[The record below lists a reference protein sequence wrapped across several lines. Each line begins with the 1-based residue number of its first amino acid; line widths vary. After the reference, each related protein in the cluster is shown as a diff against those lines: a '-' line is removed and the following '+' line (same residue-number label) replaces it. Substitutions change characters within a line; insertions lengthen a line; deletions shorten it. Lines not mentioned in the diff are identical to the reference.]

1 MFRTRCE
8 NIVAAAARRD
18 TLSALDTQVESPKT
32 WRSRISTLLRRGSG
46 LSDVEEK
53 TDEEDTVTPTKNGSA
68 RERKGG
74 GNESRKL
81 RPDMIRR
88 MDDAPK
94 LVNPSGWIS
103 EGRPDPMN
111 AVAEDG
117 SQPPAEPTRQLA
129 FAEDPKRRSRDLSVS
144 STSSSSE
151 PSATDERE
159 GRPSH
164 RRRLV

>member
-1 MFRTRCE
+1 
-8 NIVAAAARRD
+8 
-18 TLSALDTQVESPKT
+18 
-32 WRSRISTLLRRGSG
+32 
-46 LSDVEEK
+46 
-53 TDEEDTVTPTKNGSA
+53 
-68 RERKGG
+68 
-74 GNESRKL
+74 
-81 RPDMIRR
+81 

-103 EGRPDPMN
+103 EGRSDPMN